1 LDVHQVPPFV
11 AFAGESKSLA
21 TILLDSSFIA
31 RELEAISKACVSAL
45 VSCSDVGIFVNEVTR
60 KTIRLAN
67 EKEWQLDVSDLDA
80 AFDSDGHPTE
90 LTESQASVTSKTI
103 KINFIEHHGTA
114 SGLHTTAKLIEE
126 LIDQFDLRENLTA
139 KKISHIFSD
148 CLHNTLDAMPSARE
162 VLKRLESNDSPS
174 ISDPLD
180 NATNRS
186 QDDFNSTLTMV
197 PTAIPIGGGVAEG
210 SHLGHYLVKERLGTG
225 GMGAVYRA
233 EDLVDNQSVAI
244 KVLHKRITHDPT
256 SLKRFAKEARLLAKA
271 NNPFVAQLLEVVSE
285 TENPYMVVELIEGG
299 TLADLL
305 TSKRPLSQE
314 FTLTVMLDA
323 IRGLAIAHSRGVI
336 HRDFKPSNVL
346 LTEATK
352 KWITLQSPYA
362 DDTPAAYK
370 TGVGI
375 IYAKVSDFG
384 LARTDEQSDSLA
396 LTTEG
401 ALMGTPLYMSPEQC
415 LGLPTDS
422 QSDIYSIGVTLFH
435 LLAGSP
441 PFEADTQVALLNQHL
456 NATPQSLKKLRPDL
470 SDSLVQVIEKCLA
483 KKPKARYAH
492 AGELA
497 ADLENILKG
506 TPTSLGM
513 HPPILALDVP
523 GVMRFEHSWEL
534 ACSPHQL
541 WPYVSNTDR
550 VNHAMGLPAVTYS
563 IRQDPIYGTQ
573 RFATAK
579 VSGVLIRWQEH
590 PYEWIE
596 GRRFSVLREFT
607 HGPFRWFVNI
617 VELSPSM
624 GGGTLLTQKLIV
636 LPRNWL
642 GKQLA
647 KLQLGKKSQI
657 GFGRT
662 YKQIDQYI
670 ANGEEKSAGSDPF
683 IGRTDLRPSQRDKLH
698 SRLEQL
704 KLRNINPIVVDT
716 LGQFLEYASDIEV
729 SRIRPIALA
738 ERFQLDPNQVVNAC
752 LEGTRL
758 GIFTLL
764 WDIICP
770 SCRISSTIQETLA
783 AIKDH
788 GSCEAC
794 NLNFSV
800 DFAESVEMV
809 FKIHAEIRDV
819 KPAIYCIGGPAWSRH
834 VVAQVRLAAGERF
847 ACELTLTEGAYVV
860 RGPQLP
866 FTINFR
872 VVKNIPLNGIEL
884 SLSTLPSAQRILL
897 ATGSQVIQLYND
909 STVDQQVRIE
919 RRASRHDAFS
929 AAQASSTALFREI
942 FPDEILSADQI
953 ISVGHIIVMRVQI
966 CDTKMLYD
974 KLGDSIAFGK
984 IRSSIQQI
992 LDEIKERS
1000 GAVVKTVQEGVL
1012 ATFPDTLA
1020 ALQAAHALKHI
1031 FHDSELRIRI
1041 AVHCGAAM
1049 VATLEDR
1056 LDYFGKTIQ
1065 TLELLLESAHPQ
1077 QILLTNAVA
1086 DSEEIRQYLFEK
1098 QIKLELI
1105 NYLQLPGK
1113 ERVFQIT
1120 DRSRVD

>member
-1 LDVHQVPPFV
+1 MSDTSKYTLHCLLENESLVSRYTGSLPDGRPTEICLLPVTFRNEALISDFFETWFQRLRVIKNLAPAGCLKVLAFDAHHMPPFV
-11 AFAGESKSLA
+11 ALAGESKSLA
-21 TILLDSSFIA
+21 TLLTDGSFMTS
-31 RELEAISKACVSAL
+31 ELESMAKACVSAL
-45 VSCSDVGIFVNEVTR
+45 VSCSDIGISVTEVTR
-60 KTIRLAN
+60 KTIRFTN
-67 EKEWQLDVSDLDA
+67 DSEWQLDVSDMEA
-80 AFDSDGHPTE
+80 AFRRNHQVGH
-90 LTESQASVTSKTI
+90 TESPVSLTLKTI
-103 KINFIEHHGTA
+103 KINLDQHHGSA
-114 SGLHTTAKLIEE
+114 SGLYSTARLIEE
-126 LIDQFDLRENLTA
+126 LIDHFDLRDTLTA
-139 KKISHIFSD
+139 KKVSHIFED
-148 CLHNTLDAMPSARE
+148 CLRNKHDAIPSARE
-162 VLKRLESNDSPS
+162 VLRRFECNTAHSIHDPS
-174 ISDPLD
+174 VK
-180 NATNRS
+180 ATDHSR
-186 QDDFNSTLTMV
+186 DDFNSTLTMA
-197 PTAIPIGGGVAEG
+197 PKAILSGGDLSEG
-210 SHLGHYLVKERLGTG
+210 SRLGRYLVKERLGTG
-225 GMGAVYRA
+225 GMGVVYRA
-233 EDLVDNQSVAI
+233 EDVVDNQSVAV
-244 KVLHKRITHDPT
+244 KVLHKKITHDPT

-271 NNPFVAQLLEVVSE
+271 NNPFVAQLLDVVSE
-285 TENPYMVVELIEGG
+285 TESPYMVVELVEGG

-305 TSKRPLSQE
+305 ISKRPLSQD
-314 FTLTVMLDA
+314 FALTVMLDA

-346 LTEATK
+346 LTEAAK
-352 KWITLQSPYA
+352 KWVTLQSPYA
-362 DDTPAAYK
+362 DDTSPSYK
-370 TGVGI
+370 PGVGQ

-415 LGLPTDS
+415 LGLATDA
-422 QSDIYSIGVTLFH
+422 QSDVYSIGITLFH
-435 LLAGSP
+435 LLAGFP

-470 SDSLVQVIEKCLA
+470 SDSLVQVIDKCLA
-483 KKPKARYAH
+483 KNPKARYPN

-497 ADLENILKG
+497 GDLENILRG

-513 HPPILALDVP
+513 HPPILSLADP

-534 ACSPHQL
+534 TCSPHQL

-579 VSGVLIRWQEH
+579 VSGLLIRWQEH

-636 LPRNWL
+636 LPRNWV

-657 GFGRT
+657 SFGRT

-670 ANGEEKSAGSDPF
+670 ANEEQKNAGFDPF
-683 IGRTDLRPSQRDKLH
+683 IGRTDLRPSQRDKLR
-698 SRLEQL
+698 SRIEQL
-704 KLRNINPIVVDT
+704 KRRNVNPIVVDT
-716 LGQFLEYASDIEV
+716 LGQFLEHASDIEV
-729 SRIRPIALA
+729 SRIRPIAIA
-738 ERFQLDPNQVVNAC
+738 ERFQLDSKQVVNAC
-752 LEGTRL
+752 LEGTRVGL
-758 GIFTLL
+758 FSLL

-770 SCRISSTIQETLA
+770 SCRISSNIQETLR

-800 DFAESVEMV
+800 DFAESVEMI

-834 VVAQVRLAAGERF
+834 VVAQVRIAAGERF
-847 ACELTLTEGAYVV
+847 ACELNLPEGTYVV

-872 VVKNIPLNGIEL
+872 VVQSSPLNSIEL
-884 SLSTLPSAQRILL
+884 SLATAPSTQRVLL
-897 ATGSQVIQLYND
+897 AAGSQVIHLYND
-909 STVDQQVRIE
+909 SAVDQQVRIE

-929 AAQASSTALFREI
+929 AAQASSMALFREL

-966 CDTKMLYD
+966 CDTKKFYD
-974 KLGDSIAFGK
+974 KLGDNLAFGK
-984 IRSSIQQI
+984 IRSSMQQL
-992 LDEIKERS
+992 LDEIKELS
-1000 GAVVKTVQEGVL
+1000 GAVIKTVQEGVL
-1012 ATFPDTLA
+1012 ATFSDTLA
-1020 ALQAAHALKHI
+1020 ALHAACSLQQNFAN
-1031 FHDSELRIRI
+1031 SEL
-1041 AVHCGAAM
+1041 
-1049 VATLEDR
+1049 
-1056 LDYFGKTIQ
+1056 Q
-1065 TLELLLESAHPQ
+1065 
-1077 QILLTNAVA
+1077 
-1086 DSEEIRQYLFEK
+1086 
-1098 QIKLELI
+1098 
-1105 NYLQLPGK
+1105 
-1113 ERVFQIT
+1113 
-1120 DRSRVD
+1120 